1 MSIQHL
7 RLCFVQKE
15 IKKSSLCT
23 IDYFK
28 NIGRLLKMGHPG
40 LYLVLFKKNKNCR
53 LEWDSSSEHL
63 TGPTPHK
70 LSKLH
75 STYHRPQVSSIY
87 FMRFLCFDT
96 RGLCFQS
103 KHCHFLHEPG
113 MTHYKN
119 YIIIPPYKVL
129 VDNLINILRE

>member
-1 MSIQHL
+1 MVQMLKEFSI
-7 RLCFVQKE
+7 
-15 IKKSSLCT
+15 SSFFEP
-23 IDYFK
+23 IDVVTFHTSCW
-28 NIGRLLKMGHPG
+28 LQ
-40 LYLVLFKKNKNCR
+40 
-53 LEWDSSSEHL
+53 
-63 TGPTPHK
+63 
-70 LSKLH
+70 LH
-75 STYHRPQVSSIY
+75 GTYHRPQVSSIY